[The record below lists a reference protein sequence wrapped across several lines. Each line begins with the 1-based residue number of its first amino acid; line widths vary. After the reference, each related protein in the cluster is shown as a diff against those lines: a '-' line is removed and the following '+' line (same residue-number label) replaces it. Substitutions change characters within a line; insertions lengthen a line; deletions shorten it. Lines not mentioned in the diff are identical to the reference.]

1 MASVRLKTRVETPHT
16 RPLNARRKLAVR
28 QLYRLNREFD
38 AQVAVLNR
46 RNRYGGIALMTLT
59 ALSFVGLGE
68 FMWHA
73 PSCTDGANVL
83 TFLIGGAIKVAGC

>member
-1 MASVRLKTRVETPHT
+1 
-16 RPLNARRKLAVR
+16 LAVR

-38 AQVAVLNR
+38 AQSAALNR
-46 RNRYGGIALMTLT
+46 RSRYGGIALMTLA

-68 FMWHA
+68 FMLHA
-73 PSCTDGANVL
+73 PSCTHGANIP